1 VDSGYVRT
9 EGKTG
14 HTGATLKDVAARAG
28 VSIKTVSNVVN
39 ERPYVTNDT
48 RERVRA
54 ALDALRYR
62 PNLSARH
69 LRTGRLGVLALAIP
83 DLGNTYFADIGKTV
97 GAAAAAHGY
106 TVLLDH
112 TGGDRASE
120 SLAINGLRPHLIDGV
135 LLSPLALEMD
145 DLRPDVVATP
155 LVLLG
160 ERLFGAPYDHVAPD
174 NVAAARVATTH
185 LIALGRRR
193 IAAIGV
199 QDTAMSALA
208 ALAASGGQ
216 DTDASATGRLR
227 LCGYLDALKEVGRAV
242 DPTLLA
248 PVASFHRADGA
259 QAMRRLLALD
269 DPPDAVFCFNDLLA
283 LGAMR
288 ALHEAGRLIPADV
301 AVVGCDNIEEG
312 LFATPSLTTIAPDK
326 EEIGRVAVSMLV
338 ARIEGGRL
346 DAPARVE
353 TPFRL
358 IVRES
363 TAGFGSRE
371 SGVGSRESGVGSRE
385 SGVIA

>member
-1 VDSGYVRT
+1 VRT
-9 EGKTG
+9 AGKTVHVG
-14 HTGATLKDVAARAG
+14 TTLKDVAARAG

-39 ERPYVTNDT
+39 ERPYVTDDT

-54 ALDALRYR
+54 AINALHYR

-97 GAAAAAHGY
+97 GVAAANQGY

-112 TGGDRASE
+112 TGGNRASE

-135 LLSPLALEMD
+135 LLSPLALEME
-145 DLRPDVVATP
+145 DLRPDRVATP

-174 NVAAARVATTH
+174 NVAAAYMATTH
-185 LIALGRRR
+185 LIALERRR
-193 IAAIGV
+193 IAVIGV
-199 QDTAMSALA
+199 QDTDVNAITTIVARGGHDTTASVTA
-208 ALAASGGQ
+208 AIRVH

-227 LCGYLDALKEVGRAV
+227 LYGYLNALKEAGRAV

-248 PVASFHRADGA
+248 SAASFHRADGA

-283 LGAMR
+283 LGAIR
-288 ALHEAGRLIPADV
+288 AMHEAGQSIPADV
-301 AVVGCDNIEEG
+301 AVIGCDNIEEG

-338 ARIEGGRL
+338 ARIEGSRL
-346 DAPARVE
+346 DAPARIE

-358 IVRES
+358 IIRES
-363 TAGFGSRE
+363 TAGYASR
-371 SGVGSRESGVGSRE
+371 
-385 SGVIA
+385 

>member
-1 VDSGYVRT
+1 MRT
-9 EGKTG
+9 AGKAVHVGT
-14 HTGATLKDVAARAG
+14 TLKDVAARAG

-39 ERPYVTNDT
+39 DRPYVTDDT

-54 ALDALRYR
+54 AIDALHYR

-97 GAAAAAHGY
+97 GMAAAAHGY
-106 TVLLDH
+106 TLLLDH
-112 TGGDRASE
+112 TGGDRANE

-135 LLSPLALEMD
+135 LLSPLALEME
-145 DLRPDVVATP
+145 DLRPDLVATP

-160 ERLFGAPYDHVAPD
+160 ERLFEAPYDHVAPD
-174 NVAAARVATTH
+174 NVAAAHVATAH

-193 IAAIGV
+193 IAVIGV
-199 QDTAMSALA
+199 QDTDVSEIAALDGQGTNASALGA
-208 ALAASGGQ
+208 ISVQ

-227 LCGYLDALKEVGRAV
+227 LRGYLEALQEAGRAA
-242 DPTLLA
+242 DPDLLA
-248 PVASFHRADGA
+248 PVAMDPDLLGPVPSFRRPDGA

-288 ALHEAGRLIPADV
+288 ALHEAGRAIPADV

-326 EEIGRVAVSMLV
+326 EEIGRVAVSLLV
-338 ARIEGGRL
+338 ARIEGVR
-346 DAPARVE
+346 AEPPARIE

-363 TAGFGSRE
+363 TVGYASR
-371 SGVGSRESGVGSRE
+371 
-385 SGVIA
+385 

>member
-1 VDSGYVRT
+1 MRT
-9 EGKTG
+9 VGKAVLVGT
-14 HTGATLKDVAARAG
+14 TLKDVAARAG

-39 ERPYVTNDT
+39 ERPYVTDDT

-54 ALDALRYR
+54 AINALHYR

-97 GAAAAAHGY
+97 GVAAATHGY

-112 TGGDRASE
+112 TGGDRANE

-135 LLSPLALEMD
+135 LLSPLALEME
-145 DLRPDVVATP
+145 DLRPDRVATP

-174 NVAAARVATTH
+174 NVAAAHLATTH

-193 IAAIGV
+193 IAVIGV
-199 QDTAMSALA
+199 QDTDVSAITA
-208 ALAASGGQ
+208 IVARGGQ
-216 DTDASATGRLR
+216 DIIASVIAAIRIHDTDASATGRLR
-227 LCGYLDALKEVGRAV
+227 LYGYLNALKEAGRAV

-248 PVASFHRADGA
+248 STAWFHRADGA
-259 QAMRRLLALD
+259 QAMRRLLALG

-283 LGAMR
+283 LGAIR
-288 ALHEAGRLIPADV
+288 ALHEAGRSIPSDV

-312 LFATPSLTTIAPDK
+312 LFAMPSLTTIAPDK

-338 ARIEGGRL
+338 ARIEGSRL
-346 DAPARVE
+346 EAPTRIE

-363 TAGFGSRE
+363 TAGYARRAIGDR
-371 SGVGSRESGVGSRE
+371 R
-385 SGVIA
+385 